1 MSFFVIIFDLAV
13 SMEINVMYRKF
24 SISRSIS
31 TYRAFLSKLGLGDGV
46 LLLITSSKNKTEK
59 LRYQLEQTDNL
70 G

>member
-1 MSFFVIIFDLAV
+1 MKSEMTEDGKSAI
-13 SMEINVMYRKF
+13 VMHGF
-24 SISRSIS
+24 SEKLSIS
-31 TYRAFLSKLGLGDGV
+31 TYKAFLSKLGLGDGA